1 MSILSSYM
9 KTTGFKKLAIN
20 VGLLLPVVVLLFF
33 SAQPH
38 STADENSQAGD
49 ASAVIT
55 AIINSQQNS
64 LLAKPD
70 FSKITEQLGNLYKQH
85 NNQLLWL
92 GANRSET
99 NIQQTLTI
107 LKNAGADGL
116 SASDYDTEALS
127 VNLQPARSIPTS
139 AVNELAKFDTALS
152 IAMLR
157 FLNDLHIGR
166 INPQQLDYPAPFGDK
181 TKQDIVSLLNDAIDQ
196 QSLSG
201 LPERLQPKFKQ
212 YQQLKQVLANYL
224 QAPKESAFQ
233 PLIFDG
239 ALRPGQRHS
248 QMADLQQRLIA
259 LGALPENAKATSVT
273 DIYDDE
279 LQQGVKNFQ
288 HEIGLK
294 ADGVIGKETAAK
306 LNESLDQ
313 KILQIELSMERL
325 RWLPDDIEGPMII
338 VNIPAFQ
345 LWAFNSTNDAE
356 ILNMRVIVGK
366 ALQNQTPVLFEQ
378 MEYLEF
384 MPYWNIPKSI
394 MDKEILPKLYNDF
407 SYLQSQNMELVN
419 RSAPEDLD
427 ALDSFMDDIRRGR
440 VRARQR
446 PGSGNPLGKVKFI
459 FPNKEDV
466 YLHDTSN
473 HNLFSRSRRDFSH
486 GCVRVADAEKLAE
499 FVLSHQPESTWDL
512 PAIQEAMSGS
522 KTRRVTLK
530 KPIPVLF
537 LYATSFV
544 DQNNQIHF
552 YNDIYQQDL
561 ALEKALGKL
570 PYIDD
575 NSMLTAKTTKPS

>member
-20 VGLLLPVVVLLFF
+20 VGLMLPVVLLLFF

-38 STADENSQAGD
+38 SSADENSQAID
-49 ASAVIT
+49 AST
-55 AIINSQQNS
+55 AIAAIVNSQQNA
-64 LLAKPD
+64 LLAKPN
-70 FSKITEQLGNLYKQH
+70 FSKITEQLSNLYKQH

-92 GANRSET
+92 GVNRSET
-99 NIQQTLTI
+99 NIQQALTI

-116 SASDYDTEALS
+116 SASDYDAESLT
-127 VNLQPARSIPTS
+127 VNLQLATSMPTS

-152 IAMLR
+152 IALLR
-157 FLNDLHIGR
+157 FLNDLHSGR
-166 INPQQLDYPAPFGDK
+166 INPQQLDYPEPFGHKAKLDLAG
-181 TKQDIVSLLNDAIDQ
+181 LLKEAMDQ
-196 QSLSG
+196 QSLPA
-201 LPERLQPKFKQ
+201 LPERLQPKLKQ
-212 YQQLKQVLANYL
+212 YQQLKQVLASYR
-224 QAPKESAFQ
+224 QAPKGSAFQ

-259 LGALPENAKATSVT
+259 LGALPDNAKTTPVT
-273 DIYDDE
+273 DIYSPE
-279 LQQGVKNFQ
+279 LQEGVKNFQ
-288 HEIGLK
+288 HDIGLK

-306 LNESLDQ
+306 LNESLEQ
-313 KILQIELSMERL
+313 KILRIELTMERL

-345 LWAFNSTNDAE
+345 LWAFNSANDTE
-356 ILNMRVIVGK
+356 TLNMRVIVGK

-407 SYLQSQNMELVN
+407 TYLQSQNMELVN
-419 RSAPEDLD
+419 RSAPDDLD
-427 ALDSFMDDIRRGR
+427 ALEGFMDDIRRGR

-473 HNLFSRSRRDFSH
+473 HNLFNRSRRDFSH

-499 FVLSHQPESTWDL
+499 FVLSNQPESNWDL

-552 YNDIYQQDL
+552 YNDIYQQDV

-570 PYIDD
+570 SNLDD
-575 NSMLTAKTTKPS
+575 NSMLTAKTTKPG